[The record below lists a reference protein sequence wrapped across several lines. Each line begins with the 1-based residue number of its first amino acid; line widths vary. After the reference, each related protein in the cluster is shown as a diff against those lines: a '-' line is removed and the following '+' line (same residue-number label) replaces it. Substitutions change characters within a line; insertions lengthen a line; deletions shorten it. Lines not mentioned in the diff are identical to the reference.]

1 MAKKN
6 KRENKKDA
14 SENGAASPKSFL
26 LGELKRETK
35 HSIFAVGAFV
45 FGLIFILSY
54 FDKAGVAGTLIDKIF
69 GSLFG
74 NGFFL
79 LPLVLFFASFSL
91 FYSIRPNIVSHT
103 IIGTLIF
110 LLSSLGAFSAIWGNY
125 AGGYIGYFVSFPLL
139 KFFDF
144 SVSLIALVGIA
155 IVSIL
160 IMLNMP
166 LAIKSWWKKNEDDGE
181 DIDVHINKMSSVD
194 DEKENKEEAK
204 KKPGDK
210 AKKKTAEK
218 KNKDKNANEEDGFL
232 KWKL

>member
-1 MAKKN
+1 MARKN
-6 KRENKKDA
+6 KKESKKDA
-14 SENGAASPKSFL
+14 PENGASSPKRKI

-110 LLSSLGAFSAIWGNY
+110 LLSSLGAFSTIWGNY
-125 AGGYIGYFVSFPLL
+125 AGGYIGYFVSLPLL

-155 IVSIL
+155 VVSIL

-166 LAIKSWWKKNEDDGE
+166 LALKSWWKKNENDGE

-194 DEKENKEEAK
+194 DDTNTKEEVK
-204 KKPGDK
+204 EKTGDK
-210 AKKKTAEK
+210 AKKITAEK
-218 KNKDKNANEEDGFL
+218 KNKGKDADDEETLDIRTD
-232 KWKL
+232 

>member
-1 MAKKN
+1 MARKN
-6 KRENKKDA
+6 KKESKKDA
-14 SENGAASPKSFL
+14 PEKSASSPKRKI

-110 LLSSLGAFSAIWGNY
+110 LLSSLGAFSAIWGDY
-125 AGGYIGYFVSFPLL
+125 AGGYIGYFVSLPLL

-155 IVSIL
+155 IVSVL

-166 LAIKSWWKKNEDDGE
+166 LALKSWWKKM
-181 DIDVHINKMSSVD
+181 KMM
-194 DEKENKEEAK
+194 AK
-204 KKPGDK
+204 R
-210 AKKKTAEK
+210 
-218 KNKDKNANEEDGFL
+218 
-232 KWKL
+232 